1 MRCTGNGKLKA
12 ILFESIN
19 LHSFLKCGVVGNK
32 FVMNIVR
39 TRCRNVETA
48 SFLKMQTCFVSW
60 SVCLLV
66 CLNHIDFEFIDTT

>member
-1 MRCTGNGKLKA
+1 MHEYIEHFFLALSKSYDPILYNILNMRCTGNGKLKA

-48 SFLKMQTCFVSW
+48 SFLK
-60 SVCLLV
+60 
-66 CLNHIDFEFIDTT
+66 N